1 MSNAFNPLII
11 NSLDTVDIPQIQPP
25 VELSESDLEKVS
37 GGIIGVLRPQ
47 SITGEQTPDL
57 TCRKAGK
64 DQPEF

>member
-1 MSNAFNPLII
+1 MSNAVNPLII
-11 NSLDTVDIPQIQPP
+11 SSLDTVEIPEIQPQ
-25 VELSESDLEKVS
+25 VELSERDLEKVS
-37 GGIIGVLRPQ
+37 GGIIAILRPQ